1 VISFQIEFG
10 EVVDEQLQVK
20 LLRVVKVE
28 QVKHLKLDRMILPT
42 EQLQKLPV
50 QIKLVSMQLQAVA
63 FSLLRAY
70 TELLQVRHE

>member
-70 TELLQVRHE
+70 TELLQVIHE

>member
-1 VISFQIEFG
+1 MEFG
-10 EVVDEQLQVK
+10 EVADEQLQVK

-28 QVKHLKLDRMILPT
+28 QAKHLKLDRMILPT

-70 TELLQVRHE
+70 TELLQVIHE